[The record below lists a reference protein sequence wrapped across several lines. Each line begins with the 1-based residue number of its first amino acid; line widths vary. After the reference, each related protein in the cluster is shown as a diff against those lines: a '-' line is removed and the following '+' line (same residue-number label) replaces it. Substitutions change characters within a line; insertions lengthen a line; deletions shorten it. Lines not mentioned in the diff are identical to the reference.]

1 MSALA
6 TLDKREVDRFAR
18 DFEDLFYRGDSA
30 AMASYYAEDAK
41 LMAQDEEII
50 EGRPAIERFFRTTC
64 EVARTVKMERTIDV
78 QEVEASGGLGYV
90 RGVVTLRIPAAEG
103 QATKITFK
111 YVTLWRREAE
121 GGWRL
126 VVDISNR
133 NAPLKT

>member
-1 MSALA
+1 MTALA

-30 AMASYYAEDAK
+30 AMASYYAVDAK

-64 EVARTVKMERTIDV
+64 EVERTIDV
-78 QEVEASGGLGYV
+78 QEVEASCGLGYV

-126 VVDISNR
+126 LVDISNR